1 MTKAHKTDTKQKITL
16 LKDFIKRYDT
26 TNMPNIEKQ
35 IKSHEWLSQLA
46 EDQLKN
52 KTDLSFGENY
62 EKRKSKNKFPY
73 NTTSQ
78 RKRKLLP
85 LTSEERLK
93 ELPSIYQLVPADP
106 YNKIESTKEIFS
118 EIIDRIPPESY
129 KKFKID
135 FDKLS
140 NINICETTNDSDDD
154 DFADD

>member
-1 MTKAHKTDTKQKITL
+1 M
-16 LKDFIKRYDT
+16 KRYDT
-26 TNMPNIEKQ
+26 TKIQDIEKQ
-35 IKSHEWLSQLA
+35 IKSHEWLSQLV

-93 ELPSIYQLVPADP
+93 ELPSIYQTIPADP

-118 EIIDRIPPESY
+118 DIIGRIPPESY

-135 FDKLS
+135 FDKS
-140 NINICETTNDSDDD
+140 NNINISETTNDSDDD

>member
-1 MTKAHKTDTKQKITL
+1 MTNIQ
-16 LKDFIKRYDT
+16 
-26 TNMPNIEKQ
+26 NIEKQ
-35 IKSHEWLSQLA
+35 IKSHEWLSQLV

-93 ELPSIYQLVPADP
+93 ELPSIYQTIPANP

-118 EIIDRIPPESY
+118 DIIGRILPES
-129 KKFKID
+129 
-135 FDKLS
+135 
-140 NINICETTNDSDDD
+140 
-154 DFADD
+154 